1 MQLGISMA
9 KRLLLTGGTGFFG
22 RALLR
27 HFHAQAERMPEGHP
41 TDFDE
46 IIVLSRS
53 PQTFASHYP
62 RLATA
67 PWLHWVRGDICRPD
81 SMTALN
87 DWQTVDAV
95 LHAATDSTDKQ
106 ALTPLQRLDQILGGT
121 RHTLDLAVRL
131 RARRFLMTSSG
142 GVYGPQPANMEF
154 IPEDYLGM
162 PDPLDHKN
170 VYSVAKRA
178 AEHLCALYGHQYGLE
193 PVVARCFAF
202 TGPDLPLGAHFAIG
216 NFIRDALYR
225 DDITVAGDGSAIRS
239 YLDQRDLAEW
249 LLTMLDKGEPGRA
262 YNVGSDQAI
271 SIADLAHQVRGL
283 IAPDKPVRILGQ
295 VEASGARSR
304 YVPDIY
310 RARTELGLCVTTPL
324 SEAILATAG
333 GAKKC

>member
-1 MQLGISMA
+1 MA
-9 KRLLLTGGTGFFG
+9 KRLLITGGTGFFG

-27 HFHAQAERMPEGHP
+27 HFHAQAARMPEGHP
-41 TDFDE
+41 TDFEE

-53 PQTFASHYP
+53 PQTFASQYP

-67 PWLHWVRGDICRPD
+67 PWLHWERADICRPD
-81 SMTALN
+81 SLTPLN
-87 DWQTVDAV
+87 GRQTVDAV
-95 LHAATDSTDKQ
+95 LHAAADSTDAQ
-106 ALTPLQRLDQILGGT
+106 ALTPLQRLDQIVGGT
-121 RHTLDLAVRL
+121 RHTLDLALRL
-131 RARRFLMTSSG
+131 RARRFLLTSSG
-142 GVYGPQPANMEF
+142 GVYGPQPATMEF

-178 AEHLCALYGHQYGLE
+178 AEHLCALYLHQYGLE

-202 TGPDLPLGAHFAIG
+202 TGPDLPLDAHFAIG

-225 DDITVAGDGSAIRS
+225 DDITVVGDGSAVRS

-271 SIADLAHQVRGL
+271 TIAELANQVRDL
-283 IAPDKPVRILGQ
+283 IAPDKPVRILRQ
-295 VEASGARSR
+295 AEASGARSR
-304 YVPDIY
+304 YVPDIS
-310 RARTELGLCVTTPL
+310 RVRTEFGLVVTIPL
-324 SEAILATAG
+324 MEAILATAG
-333 GAKKC
+333 SAKQ